1 MEWGRGVCGCWRD
14 TWANASCHIC
24 PLSPR
29 SLRCRRSVLGLR
41 ARQDKARGW
50 VGGWLGGWTCRETST
65 GTKEAKC
72 AISQIMKASVKKHDT
87 SVFILKH
94 FRLQTKKK
102 KKTEIINQPS
112 EPQNTGDYFLGQ
124 DLRFQPS
131 SNTQSRGE
139 HDK

>member
-1 MEWGRGVCGCWRD
+1 MSEKCLR
-14 TWANASCHIC
+14 
-24 PLSPR
+24 SPSPAGQGEGGGGSGHAGKQVQKLK
-29 SLRCRRSVLGLR
+29 SLNVHYLDG
-41 ARQDKARGW
+41 
-50 VGGWLGGWTCRETST
+50 ST
-65 GTKEAKC
+65 L
-72 AISQIMKASVKKHDT
+72 MKVRVRKHNT

-102 KKTEIINQPS
+102 KKTEIVNQPG
-112 EPQNTGDYFLGQ
+112 EPRNTGDYFLGQ